1 MAAKPEIQYVG
12 QFYIYGSEAKKLE
25 PKRQEKKKNTV
36 LEQPKSEQTRV
47 ISVDPVA
54 LIGLVVAAAMLVCLA
69 VCAVQIGDTWQEYE
83 AVSNY
88 MSQLMMEN
96 ASLKHEYINSYDL
109 AAVESTALA
118 LGMIPATEANTII
131 LPVHIPVA
139 ESEPTF
145 WEDLVWFAQGLFA

>member
-36 LEQPKSEQTRV
+36 LEQPKTEHIRV

-54 LIGLVVAAAMLVCLA
+54 LIGLVVATAMLICLA
-69 VCAVQIGDTWQEYE
+69 VCAVQIGETWQEYE

-88 MSQLMMEN
+88 MAQLMMEN
-96 ASLKHEYINSYDL
+96 ASLKHEYVNSYDI
-109 AAVESTALA
+109 AEIEATALA
-118 LGMIPATEANTII
+118 LGMIPATEAQTVI
-131 LPVHIPVA
+131 LPVHIPAA

>member
-36 LEQPKSEQTRV
+36 LEQSRTVHTRV

-54 LIGLVVAAAMLVCLA
+54 LVGLVVAVMILICLA
-69 VCAVQIGDTWQEYE
+69 ASAVQISEAWQEYE
-83 AVSNY
+83 AVGNY
-88 MSQLMMEN
+88 MTQLMMEN
-96 ASLKHEYINSYDL
+96 ASLKHEYVNSYDI
-109 AAVESTALA
+109 AEIEATALA
-118 LGMIPATEANTII
+118 LGMVPATEVQTMI
-131 LPVHIPVA
+131 LPVHIPTA

-145 WEDLVWFAQGLFA
+145 WEDLVWFAQGLFE

>member
-12 QFYIYGSEAKKLE
+12 QFYIYGSEARKLE
-25 PKRQEKKKNTV
+25 PKRQERKQNKV
-36 LEQPKSEQTRV
+36 LEQPKTEQTRV
-47 ISVDPVA
+47 ISIDPVA
-54 LIGLVVAAAMLVCLA
+54 LVGLVVAAAMLICLA
-69 VCAVQIGDTWQEYE
+69 VCAVQIGETWQEYE

-88 MSQLMMEN
+88 MAQLMMEN
-96 ASLKHEYINSYDL
+96 ASLKHDYVNSYDL
-109 AAVESTALA
+109 AEVEATALA

-145 WEDLVWFAQGLFA
+145 WEDLVWFVQGLFA

>member
-12 QFYIYGSEAKKLE
+12 QFYVYGSEAKKLE
-25 PKRQEKKKNTV
+25 PKRQERKKTSV
-36 LEQPKSEQTRV
+36 LEQPRTEQTRV

-54 LIGLVVAAAMLVCLA
+54 LIGLVVAAAMLICLA
-69 VCAVQIGDTWQEYE
+69 VCATQIGDTWREYE

-96 ASLKHEYINSYDL
+96 SSLEHDYVNSFDL
-109 AAVESTALA
+109 AEVEAAALA
-118 LGMIPATEANTII
+118 LGMIPATEANTIVV
-131 LPVHIPVA
+131 PVHVPTT
-139 ESEPTF
+139 EPETTF

>member
-25 PKRQEKKKNTV
+25 PKRQERKKTAV
-36 LEQPKSEQTRV
+36 LEQPKTEQTRV

-54 LIGLVVAAAMLVCLA
+54 LIGLVVAAAMLICLA
-69 VCAVQIGDTWQEYE
+69 VCAAQICDTWQEYE
-83 AVSNY
+83 SVSNY
-88 MSQLMMEN
+88 LTQLMMEN
-96 ASLKHEYINSYDL
+96 ASLKHQYDNSFDL
-109 AAVESTALA
+109 AEVEAAALA

-131 LPVHIPVA
+131 LPVHIPAA
-139 ESEPTF
+139 EPEPTF

>member
-25 PKRQEKKKNTV
+25 PKRPERKKTAV
-36 LEQPKSEQTRV
+36 LEQPKTEQTRV

-54 LIGLVVAAAMLVCLA
+54 LIGLVVAVAMLICLA
-69 VCAVQIGDTWQEYE
+69 VCAAQIGDTWREYD

-88 MSQLMMEN
+88 LTQLMMEN
-96 ASLKHEYINSYDL
+96 ASLKHEYVNSFDL
-109 AAVESTALA
+109 AEVEAAAQA

-131 LPVHIPVA
+131 LPVHVPTA
-139 ESEPTF
+139 EPEPTF

>member
-36 LEQPKSEQTRV
+36 LEQPKTEHIRV

-54 LIGLVVAAAMLVCLA
+54 LIGLVVATAMLICLA
-69 VCAVQIGDTWQEYE
+69 VCAVQIGETWQEYE

-88 MSQLMMEN
+88 MAQLMMEN
-96 ASLKHEYINSYDL
+96 ASLKHEYVNSYDI
-109 AAVESTALA
+109 AEIEATALA
-118 LGMIPATEANTII
+118 LGMIPATEAQTVI

-145 WEDLVWFAQGLFA
+145 WEDLVWFTQGLFA

>member
-25 PKRQEKKKNTV
+25 LKRPERKKTAV
-36 LEQPKSEQTRV
+36 LEQPKTEQTRV

-54 LIGLVVAAAMLVCLA
+54 LIGLAVAAAMLICLV
-69 VCAVQIGDTWQEYE
+69 VCAAQIGDTWREYE

-96 ASLKHEYINSYDL
+96 SSLKHEYVNSFDL
-109 AAVESTALA
+109 AEVEAAALA

-131 LPVHIPVA
+131 VPVHVPVA
-139 ESEPTF
+139 EPEPTF

>member
-25 PKRQEKKKNTV
+25 LKPQERKKTAF
-36 LEQPKSEQTRV
+36 LEQPKTEQTRV

-54 LIGLVVAAAMLVCLA
+54 LIGLVVAAAMLICLA
-69 VCAVQIGDTWQEYE
+69 VCAAQIGDTWQEYE

-96 ASLKHEYINSYDL
+96 SSLKHEYVNSFDL
-109 AAVESTALA
+109 AEVEAAALA

-131 LPVHIPVA
+131 VPVHVPVA
-139 ESEPTF
+139 APREIT
-145 WEDLVWFAQGLFA
+145 V

>member
-12 QFYIYGSEAKKLE
+12 QFYVYGSEARKLE
-25 PKRQEKKKNTV
+25 PKRQEHKKNTFR
-36 LEQPKSEQTRV
+36 EQPKMEQTRV
-47 ISVDPVA
+47 ISVDPIA
-54 LIGLVVAAAMLVCLA
+54 LIGLVVAAAMLICLA
-69 VCAVQIGDTWQEYE
+69 VCAMQIGDTWQEYE

-96 ASLKHEYINSYDL
+96 SSLKHEYVNSFDL
-109 AAVESTALA
+109 AEVEAAALA

-131 LPVHIPVA
+131 VPVHVPVA
-139 ESEPTF
+139 EPEPTF

>member
-12 QFYIYGSEAKKLE
+12 QFYIYGSEARKLE
-25 PKRQEKKKNTV
+25 PKRQERKKTTV
-36 LEQPKSEQTRV
+36 LEQSKTEQTRV

-54 LIGLVVAAAMLVCLA
+54 LVGLLVAAAMLVCLA
-69 VCAVQIGDTWQEYE
+69 VCATQIGDTWQEYE

-88 MSQLMMEN
+88 MTQLMMEN
-96 ASLKHEYINSYDL
+96 SSLKHEYVNSFDL
-109 AAVESTALA
+109 AEVEATALA

-131 LPVHIPVA
+131 LPVHIPTA
-139 ESEPTF
+139 EPEPTF